1 MMHLQIASD
10 VLSWQCVMML
20 LQLHVNMQ
28 NQWKHTALQKAVA
41 DFHDCFLDGLLASNR
56 DELARKARKAV
67 SQPTTRW

>member
-1 MMHLQIASD
+1 MMHLQAASD
-10 VLSWQCVMML
+10 VLSWQCVVMF
-20 LQLHVNMQ
+20 LQLRVDMQ

-67 SQPTTRW
+67 SQPTTKW

>member
-10 VLSWQCVMML
+10 ALSVMM

-56 DELARKARKAV
+56 DELARKARKAA
-67 SQPTTRW
+67 SQPNTRW